1 MFFAPLEDFFDSF
14 DKLTLSVSIDKDVV
28 NEFVHAS
35 DVGQGVVGP

>member
-1 MFFAPLEDFFDSF
+1 MFFASLEDFFDSF

-35 DVGQGVVGP
+35 DAGQGVVGP